1 MAEDNPKAEAEPK
14 PILRS
19 EPGEGGRS
27 PKPLADQ
34 QRQMSVL
41 EIKRLIQRIVYGYQ
55 PSSTPYSLYA
65 KQAGELHYGNHH
77 IFADRHFINFYNDI
91 YKTSFIFDMNGN
103 QIFGVR
109 NIHFDRQDNMG
120 WLEGISSTWDNNRPT
135 VAVSESALTTAVN
148 QLSERLAVIEAHL
161 GITPP

>member
-1 MAEDNPKAEAEPK
+1 MAEDNPKAEPGEPGGGSEPSPK

-19 EPGEGGRS
+19 TGEVGRS

-65 KQAGELHYGNHH
+65 KQAGELHFGNHH
-77 IFADRHFINFYNDI
+77 IFADRHLIKFYNDI
-91 YKTSFIFDMNGN
+91 YKTSFTFDMNGN

-109 NIHFDRQDNMG
+109 NIHFDRQDYMG
-120 WLEGISSTWDNNRPT
+120 LKAYR
-135 VAVSESALTTAVN
+135 A
-148 QLSERLAVIEAHL
+148 R
-161 GITPP
+161 GITTDRR